1 MSAEGDKNLISIAAG
16 ADLSACQY
24 KIVDVAGVIAATST
38 AALGV
43 LQNKPAAIG
52 RGASVAYSG
61 HMKAYV
67 GGAVTAGGR
76 LKVTTSGW
84 LVAVAS
90 GDGAVGKAIK
100 AATSGS
106 LCEIIADFAGAATTY

>member
-1 MSAEGDKNLISIAAG
+1 MSALGETKTISVAAG
-16 ADLSACQY
+16 ANLSACQH
-24 KIVDVAGVIAATST
+24 KVIAVAGTVAA
-38 AALGV
+38 ANDLALGV
-43 LQNKPAAIG
+43 LQNKPQSGEGAAL
-52 RGASVAYSG
+52 AYAG

-67 GGAVTAGGR
+67 GGTVTAGLR

-100 AATSGS
+100 AASSGS
-106 LCEIIADFAGAATTY
+106 LCEIVADFANAATTY